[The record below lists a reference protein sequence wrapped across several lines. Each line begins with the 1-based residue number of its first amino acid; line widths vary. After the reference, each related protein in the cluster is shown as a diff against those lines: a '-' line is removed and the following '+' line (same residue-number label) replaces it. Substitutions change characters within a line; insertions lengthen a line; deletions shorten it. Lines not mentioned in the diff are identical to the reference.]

1 MNLIKKYFELY
12 ASDLVGYSGA
22 ALIGA
27 GLGLAICKLL

>member
-12 ASDLVGYSGA
+12 VSDFVGYSGA

-27 GLGLAICKLL
+27 GLGLAICKLS